1 MLKIEMG
8 LTGIS
13 RKEVAGIIGECV
25 DTKPVYKGGLNYQY
39 DIDDWTV
46 FMDTTVE
53 PEKAEGEAGDDYK
66 VGIGIPDSPEEE
78 LAGIFK
84 ALEKAKVLINDSC
97 KLTVTVEGPIHGEK
111 SKENLMNLFI
121 SKKEIILTA
130 FGVEDGNIE
139 VDNEKAVFQ
148 LFRATLDTDRIT
160 AYKHFCNLI
169 NQLALNLRSASKKKS
184 ESDNPKFTFRTFLIR
199 LGMVGKEY
207 KTTRKILLQN
217 LEGNS
222 AFRSGSKPEK
232 VKDVTE
238 VAVEP
243 EGLSNAPEPEGYIE
257 NEIQN
262 VD

>member
-1 MLKIEMG
+1 MVKTEMG

-39 DIDDWTV
+39 DIADWIV

-66 VGIGIPDSPEEE
+66 VGIGIPDSPGEE

-84 ALEKAKVLINDSC
+84 ALEEAKVMINDSC
-97 KLTVTVEGPIHGEK
+97 KLAVTIEGTSHTEK
-111 SKENLMNLFI
+111 SNENLLNLFE
-121 SKKEIILTA
+121 SKKEIILKA
-130 FGVEDGNIE
+130 FGVKDSSIE
-139 VDNEKAVFQ
+139 VNNKQVTFQ
-148 LFRATLDTDRIT
+148 LFRATLDADKII
-160 AYKHFCNLI
+160 AYKHFCTLI

-184 ESDNPKFTFRTFLIR
+184 ESDNQKFTFRVFLIR
-199 LGMVGKEY
+199 LGMIGDEY
-207 KTTRKILLQN
+207 KATRKVLLER

-232 VKDVTE
+232 VKEVTE
-238 VAVEP
+238 ITAEP
-243 EGLSNAPEPEGYIE
+243 EGLSNTPEPEGK
-257 NEIQN
+257 
-262 VD
+262 